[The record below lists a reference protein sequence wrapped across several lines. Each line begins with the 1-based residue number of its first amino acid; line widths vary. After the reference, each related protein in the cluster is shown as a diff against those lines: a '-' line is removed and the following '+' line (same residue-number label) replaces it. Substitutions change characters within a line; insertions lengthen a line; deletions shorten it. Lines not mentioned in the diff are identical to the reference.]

1 MWTNWLENIWHEFV
15 DISRNQYRFS
25 VLRRVCKWRGHN
37 DVHDKIGIYG
47 PYGGMIR
54 WFTCTRCGRDGFRK
68 IDDADLL
75 PEEREIKE
83 RAEKHF
89 RDHPEM
95 YASVVTFNIRTGAAI
110 TTRVFGAEDEY

>member
-1 MWTNWLENIWHEFV
+1 MERNACTTDESSGRPRRAPSSGGNMWTNWLENMWHEFV
-15 DISRNQYRFS
+15 DISRNQ
-25 VLRRVCKWRGHN
+25 L
-37 DVHDKIGIYG
+37 
-47 PYGGMIR
+47 R